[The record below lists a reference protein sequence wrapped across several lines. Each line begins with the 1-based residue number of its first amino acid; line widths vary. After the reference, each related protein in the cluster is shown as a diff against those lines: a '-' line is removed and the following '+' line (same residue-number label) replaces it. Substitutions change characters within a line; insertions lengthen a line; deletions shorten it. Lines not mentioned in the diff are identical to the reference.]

1 MTAHKAAAWPRRS
14 PLGLLIDGELLA
26 PHWLPVLARW
36 RQAGHG
42 WWLLGHPGRG
52 EPGAQGAIPPGCEP
66 DGWLEASQLLADW
79 LTPAPDSLGAEL
91 PNRQILLSG
100 SLSLQVLA
108 RELGLLTL
116 GPCGGDQ
123 DLAPGDPL
131 GPALTRLL
139 AKHLTIPALS
149 EVSAPLTPPLN
160 EVTTSPPSPPSL
172 ASSAC
177 LTLRPLQ
184 PGDDTWIR
192 RYCRDGALSR
202 YTLNI
207 PHPYPDEG
215 ALDWLRLCW
224 RRQALGQGWSWAIT
238 LDDEGA
244 EEAVGTL
251 SLGQDGSLAWWVGL
265 PWQNRGLA
273 TRAARLVRDFAFGRA
288 HLPEIN
294 ACHMTANLASGRVM
308 AKLGMVDLGVSAL
321 ASRPDCLVRHWR
333 LAAPGDER

>member
-1 MTAHKAAAWPRRS
+1 MTAHKAAAWPRLS
-14 PLGLLIDGELLA
+14 PLRLLLDGELLA

-42 WWLLGHPGRG
+42 WWLLGRPDRG
-52 EPGAQGAIPPGCEP
+52 GPGAQGAIPPGCEP
-66 DGWLEASQLLADW
+66 DGWLEARHLLADW
-79 LTPAPDSLGAEL
+79 LVPAPDSVGTRL
-91 PNRQILLSG
+91 PSRQILLSG

-116 GPCGGDQ
+116 GPGGGDQ

-139 AKHLTIPALS
+139 AKRLTIPTLG
-149 EVSAPLTPPLN
+149 EVTASCTPALN
-160 EVTTSPPSPPSL
+160 EVSTSLSLPSRL
-172 ASSAC
+172 ASSAP
-177 LTLRPLQ
+177 LLLRPLL
-184 PGDDTWIR
+184 PGDEIWIR
-192 RYCRDGALSR
+192 RYCRDGALGR

-224 RRQALGQGWSWAIT
+224 RRQALGLGWCWAIT
-238 LDDEGA
+238 LGDEGD

-251 SLGQDGSLAWWVGL
+251 SLGRDGSLAWWVGL
-265 PWQNRGLA
+265 PWQHRGLA
-273 TRAARLVRDFAFGRA
+273 TRAARLVRDFAFGSA

-308 AKLGMVDLGVSAL
+308 AKLGMADLGVSPL

-333 LAAPGDER
+333 LAAPGC

>member
-1 MTAHKAAAWPRRS
+1 MTAHKAAAWPRLS
-14 PLGLLIDGELLA
+14 PLRLLLDGELLA

-42 WWLLGHPGRG
+42 WWLLGRPDREG
-52 EPGAQGAIPPGCEP
+52 PAIPPGGEP

-79 LTPAPDSLGAEL
+79 LAPAPHAQEAQP

-116 GPCGGDQ
+116 GPGAGDQ
-123 DLAPGDPL
+123 ELAPGDPL

-139 AKHLTIPALS
+139 AKRLTIPTLS
-149 EVSAPLTPPLN
+149 EVSASLTPTPN
-160 EVTTSPPSPPSL
+160 EVTTSSPSPPSL

-177 LTLRPLQ
+177 LTLRPLL
-184 PGDDTWIR
+184 PGDETWIR
-192 RYCRDGALSR
+192 RYCRDAALSR

-238 LDDEGA
+238 LDDEGG

-265 PWQNRGLA
+265 PWQHRGLA

-288 HLPEIN
+288 RLPEIN

-333 LAAPGDER
+333 LAAPGSQG